1 MSDDRQQ
8 LFPVSVIGAGCAGLS
23 LAARAADL
31 PGHKLSLIVSKP
43 DDADDHIWGFWAMEW
58 LESATLAA
66 RKQWAHWEIISN
78 DQHVVHHSAR
88 HPYCAI
94 HRRRWL
100 QDCQDKAEANGV
112 EFRHDLFTQSA
123 AEKTKAGQVLD
134 SRPPPVPNGVMLQH
148 FVGWEV
154 RAAADTFDPTKAI
167 LMDFRCDQTR
177 GMHFIYCLP
186 FSDQEALIES
196 TLFSPE
202 LAPGDFYDAAITG
215 YLKSICQLSEF
226 EISRRES
233 GVIPLGVLG
242 QHDPKLVGIGAN
254 GGAIRPSSGYAF
266 SFIHKQID
274 YAVSHAVAGRPLAVG
289 VPHSAFELWMDRI
302 FLAVLRRHPEL
313 APDIF
318 TAMAAALTGDE
329 FARFLSGE
337 AGVKTWIKVV
347 MAMPKIPFLW
357 GLMHP
362 EAKVAA

>member
-1 MSDDRQQ
+1 
-8 LFPVSVIGAGCAGLS
+8 
-23 LAARAADL
+23 
-31 PGHKLSLIVSKP
+31 
-43 DDADDHIWGFWAMEW
+43 
-58 LESATLAA
+58 
-66 RKQWAHWEIISN
+66 
-78 DQHVVHHSAR
+78 
-88 HPYCAI
+88 
-94 HRRRWL
+94 
-100 QDCQDKAEANGV
+100 
-112 EFRHDLFTQSA
+112 
-123 AEKTKAGQVLD
+123 
-134 SRPPPVPNGVMLQH
+134 
-148 FVGWEV
+148 
-154 RAAADTFDPTKAI
+154 
-167 LMDFRCDQTR
+167 MDFRCDQTQ

-202 LAPGDFYDAAITG
+202 LAPDDFYDAAINR
-215 YLKSICQLSEF
+215 YLRSICQLSTF
-226 EISRRES
+226 EIIRRES

-242 QHDPKLVGIGAN
+242 QHDPGLVGIGAN

-302 FLAVLRRHPEL
+302 FLSVLRRHPEL

-318 TAMAAALTGDE
+318 TGMAAALTGDE

-337 AGVKTWIKVV
+337 AGIKTWIKVI

-362 EAKVAA
+362 EAKVVA